1 MAPVAMTAADRSG
14 SRIGSMVVNGEK
26 EVGMVASPTND
37 GATSATA
44 VTLPT
49 AVAAPGNGLKEE
61 DLRSETP
68 PPAVG
73 EDEMF
78 EIPTDQWSQSDIEE
92 AIARV
97 SLSMSLGTSAA
108 AAAAAADDDDTA
120 PPPQRGSAT
129 GGNSRKLSRHQQQQR
144 HAQALSTPSFLQG
157 PLAISSNTSSCSRRG
172 GGSGVGGVSG
182 VRLSRTRKQVAK
194 LVSEHRD
201 GFTNLQSTALRGHV
215 VKPRGSRLWV
225 TASTSTTQ
233 PPNSSIV

>member
-26 EVGMVASPTND
+26 EVGVVASPTND

-225 TASTSTTQ
+225 TASTSTT